1 MRIKIT
7 GGGIYDGEGKE
18 VPIGAEFTVKE
29 EPIAWAGRY
38 SVVGDEGGKAA
49 SKKAAKK
56 VDGEGGDDGK
66 DATYSAA
73 ERDGAWVIADADGN
87 IIGKPLTADD
97 AKTFNDLS
105 DEDKAAFVTE
115 HAKA

>member
-7 GGGIYDGEGKE
+7 SGGIYDGEGKE

-29 EPIAWAGRY
+29 EPTAWAGRY
-38 SVVGDEGGKAA
+38 SVIGAEGGK
-49 SKKAAKK
+49 SGTPKKAAKK
-56 VDGEGGDDGK
+56 AEDEGDG
-66 DATYSAA
+66 DATYTAA

-87 IIGKPLTADD
+87 VIGKPLTADD
-97 AKTFNDLS
+97 AKAFNDLS

-115 HAKA
+115 HAKV